1 MALFWIL
8 IDVVAPVF
16 VLALIGYVWA
26 KRGDSYEASFVSLL
40 VNNLATPALVL
51 DSLLSSKLNPTT
63 LGQMALGAALCM
75 GTSMALGWLFVQV
88 QGLRVSTYLPVLV
101 WSNGGNMGL
110 PLMLFAFGEPGLA
123 LAIAWFSFSAITNYT
138 LGHAIAAG
146 GLSLKDLVTMPMM
159 WALAVVS
166 IFMISGIQP
175 PNMMMRSAHLL
186 AGVSVP
192 LMLLSLGHSLAKLQ
206 VNSLWRSILF
216 ACARMCGGFVIGWV
230 IAMLLGFEGTE
241 RGVLIIQ
248 SSMPSAVMNY
258 IFASRYSEEAEHV
271 AGIVVVSTFLSVFLL
286 PIFLSLVI

>member
-26 KRGDSYEASFVSLL
+26 RRGDNYEASFVSLL

-51 DSLLSSKLNPTT
+51 DSLLSSKLNPAT

-75 GTSMALGWLFVQV
+75 GTAMLLGWIFVRV
-88 QGLRVSTYLPVLV
+88 QGLQVSTYLPVLV

-110 PLMLFAFGEPGLA
+110 PLMLFAFGEQGLA

-138 LGHAIAAG
+138 LGNAIAAG
-146 GLSLKDLVTMPMM
+146 GLSVKELATMPMM
-159 WALAVVS
+159 WALAIVFV
-166 IFMISGIQP
+166 FMVSGIQP
-175 PNMMMRSAHLL
+175 PNVMMRSAHLL

-206 VNSLWRSILF
+206 INSLGRSILF
-216 ACARMCGGFVIGWV
+216 ACARMFGGFAIGWV
-230 IAMLLGFEGTE
+230 IASLLGFEGIE

-258 IFASRYSEEAEHV
+258 IFASRYSDESEQV
-271 AGIVVVSTFLSVFLL
+271 AGIVVASTFLSVFLL
-286 PIFLSLVI
+286 PIFLSLVM